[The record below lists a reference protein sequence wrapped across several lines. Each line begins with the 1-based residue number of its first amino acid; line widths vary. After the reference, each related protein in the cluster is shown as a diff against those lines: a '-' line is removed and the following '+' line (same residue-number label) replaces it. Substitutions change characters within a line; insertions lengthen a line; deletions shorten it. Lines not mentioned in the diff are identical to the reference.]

1 MEPAIAAAG
10 MKRTPTRRLLAS
22 AGCSRIRMMRTQER
36 RGREKDVHVS
46 LQRDTRGERRA
57 RKSKREDLRERL
69 DHPVRPRDRASDS
82 MPLQAAAT
90 LTFKLRDARSRICT
104 SPCSATREASGARAR
119 SRREDLRERLDHP
132 VRPRD
137 HASDSMPLQAAATLT
152 FECAMRAAGSA
163 RQPAARHER
172 RAARARHRSEKTFV
186 SVSIIPFARASHQ
199 HALRHPL

>member
-1 MEPAIAAAG
+1 MRSMAAARVANAAVRRGNRRRGVTMEPAIAAAG

-90 LTFKLRDARSRICT
+90 LTFK
-104 SPCSATREASGARAR
+104 
-119 SRREDLRERLDHP
+119 
-132 VRPRD
+132 
-137 HASDSMPLQAAATLT
+137 
-152 FECAMRAAGSA
+152 CAMRAAGSA
-163 RQPAARHER
+163 RRPAARHER
-172 RAARARHRSEKTFV
+172 RAARARDRGEKTFV
-186 SVSIIPFARASHQ
+186 NVSIIPFARATTQATACLCRLQPH
-199 HALRHPL
+199 